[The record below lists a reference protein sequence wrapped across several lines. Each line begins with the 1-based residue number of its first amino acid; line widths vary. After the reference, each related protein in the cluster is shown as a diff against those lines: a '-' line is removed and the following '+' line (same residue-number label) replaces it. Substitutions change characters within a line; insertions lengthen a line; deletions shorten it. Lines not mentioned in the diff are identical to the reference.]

1 MQHSQSTKSAFTA
14 GISLCQSPVGMPQ
27 VAARVREGMGIRR
40 VGGYRTLSEV
50 ITFGEG
56 WDSIFP
62 GLSEV
67 ITFGGQEIIIFRYPP
82 PSDTP
87 LPPLG
92 NVRRALGRARIRHP
106 PGADC

>member
-1 MQHSQSTKSAFTA
+1 MQKSQSTKSAFPA
-14 GISLCQSPVGMPQ
+14 GVPLCQSPVGMPQ
-27 VAARVREGMGIRR
+27 VAARVREGVGIGRG
-40 VGGYRTLSEV
+40 GGYRTLSEV

-67 ITFGGQEIIIFRYPP
+67 ITFGDQEIVIFRYPP

-87 LPPLG
+87 PPDPTSS
-92 NVRRALGRARIRHP
+92 VRTFLI
-106 PGADC
+106 